1 MRLPAFIGRSIRR
14 KTMVVVLATVFV
26 TLLVNAAALLATEL
40 RAYREARL
48 DEVRTQAEVIGHATA
63 AALAFGD
70 NKEATE
76 ALANLRAREDILAA
90 ALYRSD
96 GSLFA
101 VYALEGNAALL
112 PGRGGLPGAYTEGDV
127 LHVTHAI
134 LEGDQAVGTIHLVAH
149 TQLTERIVTYL
160 GILAGV
166 MALALGVALA
176 LSSWF
181 ERVLTAP
188 ILDIDA
194 AARRVVQRRDF
205 AVRARRTTDDEIGV
219 LADAFNR
226 MLAEV
231 EARQAELRLAD
242 RRKDEFLATLAHELR
257 NPLAPIRNALYL
269 MKIAP
274 GDVATVA
281 AARDMIERQV
291 AQTVR
296 LVDDLIDVSRVT
308 TGKLALRRER
318 VEVGAVM
325 RNALE
330 SVEPLARA
338 RGHVIQTRL
347 PQAPIYMS
355 ADPTRLAQVFLNL
368 LNNAVKFTDPGGR
381 IEFSCALEGDTLV
394 AKVRDEGIGIPA
406 GMLEQIFDMFAQADG
421 SLERSSA
428 GLGVGLALSRR
439 LVELHGGT
447 IVARSRGVGEGAEF
461 EVRIPVPQGASGA
474 ARRDGPAT
482 APEDKRHRILLV
494 DDNEDYAGSLARV
507 LKAMGHEVRVEA
519 DGEAGLA
526 AACEFRPDVA
536 LLDIGMPRMNGFE
549 LARRLR
555 ERPETAATL
564 LVAVTG
570 FSQPADRERGRES
583 GFDAYLVKPVEVER
597 LTELLARF

>member
-112 PGRGGLPGAYTEGDV
+112 PGRGGLPGAYTEGGV

-219 LADAFNR
+219 LADAFK
-226 MLAEV
+226 
-231 EARQAELRLAD
+231 D
-242 RRKDEFLATLAHELR
+242 RK
-257 NPLAPIRNALYL
+257 
-269 MKIAP
+269 
-274 GDVATVA
+274 
-281 AARDMIERQV
+281 
-291 AQTVR
+291 
-296 LVDDLIDVSRVT
+296 
-308 TGKLALRRER
+308 
-318 VEVGAVM
+318 
-325 RNALE
+325 
-330 SVEPLARA
+330 SV
-338 RGHVIQTRL
+338 V
-347 PQAPIYMS
+347 
-355 ADPTRLAQVFLNL
+355 
-368 LNNAVKFTDPGGR
+368 
-381 IEFSCALEGDTLV
+381 
-394 AKVRDEGIGIPA
+394 
-406 GMLEQIFDMFAQADG
+406 
-421 SLERSSA
+421 
-428 GLGVGLALSRR
+428 
-439 LVELHGGT
+439 
-447 IVARSRGVGEGAEF
+447 
-461 EVRIPVPQGASGA
+461 
-474 ARRDGPAT
+474 
-482 APEDKRHRILLV
+482 
-494 DDNEDYAGSLARV
+494 
-507 LKAMGHEVRVEA
+507 
-519 DGEAGLA
+519 
-526 AACEFRPDVA
+526 
-536 LLDIGMPRMNGFE
+536 
-549 LARRLR
+549 
-555 ERPETAATL
+555 
-564 LVAVTG
+564 
-570 FSQPADRERGRES
+570 
-583 GFDAYLVKPVEVER
+583 
-597 LTELLARF
+597 